1 MSEYCDI
8 SRVIIKKA
16 KKDEVYNIIAK
27 KHYAKTWTAS
37 QCIYAIYWD
46 TQEEHSFFEDTKVKL
61 IGAVLYGHPVGFR
74 VVKSISDTSNL
85 FAAALCIKLKL

>member
-1 MSEYCDI
+1 MDKYCDT

-37 QCIYAIYWD
+37 QCIYAI
-46 TQEEHSFFEDTKVKL
+46 
-61 IGAVLYGHPVGFR
+61 
-74 VVKSISDTSNL
+74 
-85 FAAALCIKLKL
+85 